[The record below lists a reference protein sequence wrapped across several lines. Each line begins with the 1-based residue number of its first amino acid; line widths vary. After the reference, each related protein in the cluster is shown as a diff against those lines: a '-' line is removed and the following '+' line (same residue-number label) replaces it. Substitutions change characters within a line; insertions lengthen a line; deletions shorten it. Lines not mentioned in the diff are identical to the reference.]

1 MKKMLMMA
9 VMSAM
14 LMGAKAQTLKEFEER
29 FSSSENAEVVNLDKD
44 QLKTAM
50 EAAGMTG
57 DTEQLS
63 ILMSLE
69 SVKVIDME
77 TCSDEDRKAFCEAAA
92 NLSDDSLPLLLE
104 SKEDGE
110 NVKIFGVIESGHCK
124 DLVVVSADLKEPAFV
139 RITGD
144 LDMEKLNNTKNF
156 NLVNINGVKFP

>member
-1 MKKMLMMA
+1 
-9 VMSAM
+9 
-14 LMGAKAQTLKEFEER
+14 
-29 FSSSENAEVVNLDKD
+29 
-44 QLKTAM
+44 
-50 EAAGMTG
+50 MTG